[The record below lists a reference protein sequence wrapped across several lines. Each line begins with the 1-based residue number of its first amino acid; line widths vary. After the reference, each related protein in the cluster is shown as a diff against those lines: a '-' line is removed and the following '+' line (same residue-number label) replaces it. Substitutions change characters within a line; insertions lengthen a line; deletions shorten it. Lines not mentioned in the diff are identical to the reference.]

1 MGLYSTTG
9 TLEHIKRETKGIYNG
24 DTMGYTMVCSTT
36 LGKYS
41 YSDIYM
47 WKTQYIY
54 IYNFNYIFRGT
65 ECTIYYVPIPM
76 YEIVFE
82 NQNAKIQLLQ

>member
-54 IYNFNYIFRGT
+54 IISTIYSEGL
-65 ECTIYYVPIPM
+65 IYYVPIPM